1 MKPTNRQGGGARGC
15 EEPIGHSGRQ
25 GKRRVPGSQPSDCQ
39 RVARRGNG
47 GQKTG
52 ERGGSRAR
60 TASRRRK
67 RLRDATHPGTE
78 AGGAARRAGVDRLR
92 GQATQGV
99 KDQVRSHGRRGQ
111 PAANEERGE
120 RGTPEKAHRAA
131 ARQAQQRTSKHR
143 RTGTAAH
150 CRRVPDGVTAEK
162 RNHLHWFQAHLA
174 RRNSQPRGTTARQ
187 QPTAHGQPDASRH
200 SRRAARQQG
209 GGHRAGR
216 QKMGKREDGH
226 EKRGE
231 EGTVRRKAGKGQRS

>member
-39 RVARRGNG
+39 RGVRRGNG

-78 AGGAARRAGVDRLR
+78 AGGAARRAGGDRLR

-99 KDQVRSHGRRGQ
+99 KAQVRSHGRRGQ

-162 RNHLHWFQAHLA
+162 RNHLHW
-174 RRNSQPRGTTARQ
+174 
-187 QPTAHGQPDASRH
+187 
-200 SRRAARQQG
+200 
-209 GGHRAGR
+209 
-216 QKMGKREDGH
+216 
-226 EKRGE
+226 
-231 EGTVRRKAGKGQRS
+231 KAPVICDL